1 MNCSMQDSMDTPR
14 GPLTKGSGVGAW
26 PLALAL
32 LCLTGCPEGLD
43 RPAPTALKLITGGT
57 FKLGPPRLDK
67 AGNPSKTGKIPLKC
81 GGKDSIPTDR
91 CDSGD
96 THDPLLWIDKLTWVP
111 NATAH
116 VKTFKIER
124 HEVTN
129 LQYRYCVEKGACD
142 EPDLKQVG
150 GVEYYGASEYD
161 DHPVVY
167 VSREDAQRYCAFIG
181 RKLPTE
187 AQWERAARLEK
198 SLKVVRTYPYESHS
212 EPDCSK
218 NNKRRIVSQGCSQIP
233 LPVGDSAADVTDLGV
248 MDMASNVSEWVRDD
262 WNPYSYCK
270 DKTTGFGQIWQAHN
284 AWCTKKTKEQKS
296 YDPANKLKCPQWC
309 QREGE
314 KCDACKLNPT
324 LCARSCQPGRLAI
337 CLAGTYRVY
346 TGNATEFVVRGGSY
360 RQSRC
365 FTRLYV
371 RRKGSARSTNDI
383 GFRCVLEDAAA
394 GPDAG
399 KDMVP
404 DQPQS
409 DAGGD
414 SSADLSL
421 LDSSNDTKTSQ
432 QDAPPPDSVT
442 AK

>member
-14 GPLTKGSGVGAW
+14 GRLTKGSGVGAW

-233 LPVGDSAADVTDLGV
+233 PSGRGLRRRRDGSGRDGHGLQRLRVG
-248 MDMASNVSEWVRDD
+248 
-262 WNPYSYCK
+262 
-270 DKTTGFGQIWQAHN
+270 
-284 AWCTKKTKEQKS
+284 
-296 YDPANKLKCPQWC
+296 
-309 QREGE
+309 
-314 KCDACKLNPT
+314 
-324 LCARSCQPGRLAI
+324 PGRLEPLLLLQGQDHGLRPD
-337 CLAGTYRVY
+337 LASTQRLVHKKDQGAEVLRSRQQVEVP
-346 TGNATEFVVRGGSY
+346 AVVP
-360 RQSRC
+360 
-365 FTRLYV
+365 
-371 RRKGSARSTNDI
+371 A
-383 GFRCVLEDAAA
+383 
-394 GPDAG
+394 
-399 KDMVP
+399 
-404 DQPQS
+404 
-409 DAGGD
+409 
-414 SSADLSL
+414 
-421 LDSSNDTKTSQ
+421 
-432 QDAPPPDSVT
+432 
-442 AK
+442 